1 MQPDRWESPSP
12 PLQEQRDS
20 FDQGLLLIRL
30 KANLEGLEFKL
41 QTSSNLSKEIPV
53 VTSTLVFVASLT
65 GFLVTLLLAMAP
77 YLSISSIQS
86 AAAPQ
91 IRIPLAIS
99 YVSAFAV
106 LFFAYLTHAS
116 FRSMAMQRNSK
127 RIVRLAI
134 MNAESIANRART
146 IYARAEEETRRGYA
160 ADVA

>member
-1 MQPDRWESPSP
+1 MQSDPWESPSP
-12 PLQEQRDS
+12 PPQEQRDS

-41 QTSSNLSKEIPV
+41 QTSRNIAKEIPV

-65 GFLVTLLLAMAP
+65 GLLVTLLLAMAP

-86 AAAPQ
+86 APAPQ

-99 YVSAFAV
+99 YVSAFSV
-106 LFFAYLTHAS
+106 LFFAYLTRVS
-116 FRSMAMQRNSK
+116 FRNMAMQRNSK

-146 IYARAEEETRRGYA
+146 IYARAEEEARPRYA
-160 ADVA
+160 GENA